1 MSKLLATYNLQGEEY
16 VQRESQ
22 STNYVLA
29 GNESEETSGSPP
41 PFVDFKGFLLFFFH
55 LANVG
60 DDSYALNQIFYNAC
74 MGTRLDNFRHM
85 ESIRN
90 TMLMHEDVFRH
101 QVQELHR
108 LYSVQKILMDE
119 LKKEVKKNRFRTTTS
134 TDMNQSQFFNQ
145 HQITTQ
151 TTSGLDLHVQGD
163 PRARGFDL
171 ERPAGEEAAT
181 VVVAEDQAG
190 PSSRTNQMMSTEG
203 SDEDSEV
210 ELTLSIGIG
219 GSGSSKKKL
228 KNSSTSSQS
237 VHNKEITREPD
248 SSASCSGPGTPVSS
262 SSATF
267 DQEKKLPHWL
277 FQGFS
282 INRT

>member
-1 MSKLLATYNLQGEEY
+1 MFKENHNLP
-16 VQRESQ
+16 
-22 STNYVLA
+22 TM
-29 GNESEETSGSPP
+29 
-41 PFVDFKGFLLFFFH
+41 FL
-55 LANVG
+55 
-60 DDSYALNQIFYNAC
+60 QAC

-119 LKKEVKKNRFRTTTS
+119 LKKEVKKNRFWTS
-134 TDMNQSQFFNQ
+134 TSSDMNQSQFSNQ

-163 PRARGFDL
+163 PRVRGFDL

-181 VVVAEDQAG
+181 VVAEDQAG
-190 PSSRTNQMMSTEG
+190 PSSRTNQMMSTED

-219 GSGSSKKKL
+219 GSDSSKKKL

-267 DQEKKLPHWL
+267 DQEKKQPHWL

>member
-1 MSKLLATYNLQGEEY
+1 M
-16 VQRESQ
+16 VR
-22 STNYVLA
+22 
-29 GNESEETSGSPP
+29 
-41 PFVDFKGFLLFFFH
+41 PF
-55 LANVG
+55 
-60 DDSYALNQIFYNAC
+60 QAC
-74 MGTRLDNFRHM
+74 MGTGLGNFRHNM

-90 TMLMHEDVFRH
+90 TMLMHEDVFKH
-101 QVQELHR
+101 QVRELHR

-119 LKKEVKKNRFRTTTS
+119 LNKEIKKNRFWTS
-134 TDMNQSQFFNQ
+134 TSSDMNQSQFINQ
-145 HQITTQ
+145 HQITAQ
-151 TTSGLDLHVQGD
+151 STSGLNLHVEGD
-163 PRARGFDL
+163 TTAQTI
-171 ERPAGEEAAT
+171 EAAT
-181 VVVAEDQAG
+181 VVVVAEDQAG
-190 PSSRTNQMMSTEG
+190 PSCRTNQMLSIEG

-219 GSGSSKKKL
+219 GSSSSKKKL

-237 VHNKEITREPD
+237 IHYKEITRELD

-267 DQEKKLPHWL
+267 DQENKLPPHWL